1 MGAAR
6 KLAGM
11 QYEMVADT
19 EFEMPDT
26 MTAALS
32 TAVGEAITNI
42 FLAGEVDKVEICY
55 AKFINLITNK
65 PTIRTVLPLSP
76 TGIEDPE
83 DETFTMTTVDGKLSV
98 EKSKVGKVPAMEI
111 ENDVIFDQSP
121 EAILNSMLPLY
132 LNSQILA
139 LLWEAQASELGARM
153 MAMKAATDNAKEMI
167 KKLEVIYNKKRQDQI
182 TAELA
187 EIVSGGMAVDEMT
200 KNKDVKQL
208 GILDNDESVTEE
220 FLSEIDDSTVPD
232 VPEFAWEK
240 YPEEY
245 YADVTAAAP
254 MKGAKL

>member
-98 EKSKVGKVPAMEI
+98 EKSKVGK
-111 ENDVIFDQSP
+111 
-121 EAILNSMLPLY
+121 
-132 LNSQILA
+132 
-139 LLWEAQASELGARM
+139 
-153 MAMKAATDNAKEMI
+153 
-167 KKLEVIYNKKRQDQI
+167 
-182 TAELA
+182 
-187 EIVSGGMAVDEMT
+187 
-200 KNKDVKQL
+200 
-208 GILDNDESVTEE
+208 
-220 FLSEIDDSTVPD
+220 
-232 VPEFAWEK
+232 
-240 YPEEY
+240 
-245 YADVTAAAP
+245 
-254 MKGAKL
+254 